1 MIVSII
7 AAIGKNRELGKNND
21 LIWHLPKDMKFFTE
35 TTLGHFVIM
44 GRRNY
49 DSIPTKYRPLKER
62 TNVIV
67 TRQDG
72 FKAENCVV
80 VNSVEEGIALAK
92 MEEDSE
98 CFVIGGGQI
107 YDYAIRNNLV
117 DRIYLTHID
126 ESFEADTFFTDF
138 DTSKWHQKTIMTFQK
153 DEKNVHDFE
162 IIQYDKK

>member
-7 AAIGKNRELGKNND
+7 AAIGKNRELGKDND

-67 TRQDG
+67 TRQEG
-72 FKAENCVV
+72 FKAEKCVV

-92 MEEDSE
+92 MEGDSE

-107 YDYAIRNNLV
+107 YDYALKQNLV

-126 ESFEADTFFTDF
+126 ESFDADTFFTVF
-138 DTSKWHQKTIMTFQK
+138 DSSKWTQKTIMSFQK
-153 DEKNVHDFE
+153 DDKNVHDFE
-162 IIQYDKK
+162 IIQYDKI